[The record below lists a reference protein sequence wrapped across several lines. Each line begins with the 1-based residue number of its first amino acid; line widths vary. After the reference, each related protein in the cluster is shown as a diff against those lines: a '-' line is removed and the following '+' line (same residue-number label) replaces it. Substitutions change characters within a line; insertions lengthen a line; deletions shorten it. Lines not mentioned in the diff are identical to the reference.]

1 MPCINLLIVILVP
14 FFLKLSYPSA
24 AMSTQQQCLTLLIRN
39 YKNQKNRKLT
49 MLIRSEAEIGVPYTH
64 HEVHSKLI
72 FQNFLSD
79 C

>member
-1 MPCINLLIVILVP
+1 
-14 FFLKLSYPSA
+14 
-24 AMSTQQQCLTLLIRN
+24 MSTQQQCLTLLVRN